1 MKRFIKWFFIIILL
15 GVLGV
20 VGYYVYDNYIVKH
33 EIRSDFSAVP
43 NDPIFI
49 IETSNLSKGWT
60 TVSESN
66 IWKHLLKNPYFE
78 DINEYAELMDEF
90 LANNKVMDLL
100 LGDRNMLI
108 SAHMISGVDYDFLF
122 IIDLQTSKTLSKGID
137 DALKLVEGYKV
148 KKRKYHDVEI
158 LEFTEIEDHTNIIY
172 FYIIDNLLVGS
183 FTSELIERSVD
194 QKDNKYWEN
203 NRQFVNV
210 SNELSS
216 RKLLKFFFN
225 YDQLPRFI
233 NIYMDDMEES
243 TKGIADA
250 LSFSIFHANLEDDR
264 LSFDGYTVLDS
275 AASYFSALSDVKPG
289 KMHAHE
295 IISDQ
300 AALYLSI
307 GFKSYSMFYQSL
319 MDQYAKGNAKDMEKY
334 EKNVRRVEKFLGINV
349 EKDFFSWIGE
359 EIAFI
364 KLRPQGNTRVEDVV
378 VAIHANDIE
387 NAKNGFGKIAKQ
399 IKKRSPAKFK
409 SIEYKNFE
417 IKYLEIK
424 GFFKLFLGKLFNK
437 LEKPYITYIED
448 FMVLSNSEET
458 LKEIIDEYI
467 KGHTLSHNEKFMDFK
482 DNFDVRSNLT
492 VFIQMPKMY
501 TNMYQFSNYDT
512 KKSIK
517 ENKDLIL
524 SFNRIGFQLV
534 AEGDLFKTVF
544 IAEHDPDA
552 ALNDELEKFEKKT
565 SDALRIE
572 DFDSLIFKIILP
584 DLILSSDGPYKE
596 EYKENQSIKFEGKI
610 SDNQLNGIW
619 RTYYQGGNLKSAV
632 NYKDGKVD
640 GEAFFFYDDN
650 KETKM
655 VEVIY
660 KEDVINGVYLEFYE
674 NGAQKATL
682 NYDDGVLNGDAEFYY
697 KTGRK
702 KIKGKYKKGRKKGKW
717 YFYDKKGKLINKER
731 MKE

>member
-1 MKRFIKWFFIIILL
+1 VKFLKWFFIIVLL
-15 GVLGV
+15 GIIGAG
-20 VGYYVYDNYIVKH
+20 GYYAYDNYIVKH
-33 EIRSDFSAVP
+33 ENRTDFSAVP
-43 NDPIFI
+43 NKPIFI
-49 IETSNLSKGWT
+49 ISTSNLSKGWT
-60 TVSESN
+60 KVSESN

-78 DINEYAELMDEF
+78 DINEYAELLDEF
-90 LANNKVMDLL
+90 LANNKAMDLL

-122 IIDLQTSKTLSKGID
+122 IVDLQTTKTLSKGID
-137 DALKLVEGYKV
+137 NALSFVDGYKL
-148 KKRKYHDVEI
+148 KKRKYHNVEI
-158 LEFTEIEDHTNIIY
+158 LEFTELEDHTNIIY
-172 FYIIDNLLVGS
+172 FYVLDNLLVGS
-183 FTSELIERSVD
+183 FTAELIERSVD
-194 QKDNKYWEN
+194 QTGNKYWEN
-203 NRQFVNV
+203 NEQFVEL
-210 SNELSS
+210 SEDLSS

-225 YDQLPRFI
+225 YEQLPRFI
-233 NIYMDDMEES
+233 NIYMEDMEES
-243 TKGIADA
+243 TKAIADA
-250 LSFSIFHANLEDDR
+250 LSFSIFHANLENDR

-275 AASYFSALSDVKPG
+275 ATSYFSALSDVKPG
-289 KMHAHE
+289 KMHAHN

-307 GFKSYSMFYQSL
+307 GFKSYSMFYRSL
-319 MDQYAKGNAKDMEKY
+319 IDQYKKDNEKDMEDY
-334 EKNVRRVEKFLGINV
+334 ENNVQQMEKLLGIDV
-349 EKDFFSWIGE
+349 EKDFFDWIGE
-359 EIAFI
+359 EIALI
-364 KLRPQGNTRVEDVV
+364 KLRPQGKTRVEDVV

-387 NAKNGFGKIAKQ
+387 NAKNGFGKIASQ

-448 FMVLSNSEET
+448 FMILSNSEDA

-482 DNFDVRSNLT
+482 DNFDVKSNLSM
-492 VFIQMPKMY
+492 FIQMPKMY
-501 TNMYQFSNYDT
+501 TNLYQFSNFDT

-534 AEGDLFKTVF
+534 AEGDLFKTVLM
-544 IAEHDPDA
+544 AEYDADA

-565 SDALRIE
+565 SDELKTE
-572 DFDSLIFKIILP
+572 DFDSLRFKIILP
-584 DLILSSDGPYKE
+584 DSVLITDGPYRE
-596 EYKENQSIKFEGKI
+596 THEENQSIRFEGNI

-619 RTYYQGGNLKSAV
+619 RTYYTSGNLKSSV
-632 NYKDGKVD
+632 NYKNGKVD
-640 GEAFFFYDDN
+640 GEAYFFYDDN

-660 KEDVINGVYLEFYE
+660 EEDIINGLYLEFYE
-674 NGAQKATL
+674 NGAQKVSL
-682 NYDDGVLNGDAEFYY
+682 NYEEGVLNGDAEFYY
-697 KTGRK
+697 KTGRT

-717 YFYDKKGKLINKER
+717 YFFDEKGKLINKER
-731 MKE
+731 MK